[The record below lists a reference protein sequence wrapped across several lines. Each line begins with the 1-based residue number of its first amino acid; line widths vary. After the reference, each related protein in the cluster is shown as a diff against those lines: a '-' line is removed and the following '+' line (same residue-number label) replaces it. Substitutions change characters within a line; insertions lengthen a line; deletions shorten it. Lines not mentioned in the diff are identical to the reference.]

1 MANTYK
7 SYFVDLT
14 TTNKTLIYTV
24 PALTTAIVKTIQLTN
39 ESGAGYLSLFN
50 PASTTYVK
58 HFIGTSNSYR
68 GDDPISYVNYVAG
81 YGNTTS
87 AVNAVRFQMSTG
99 NFDGTILMYGI
110 V

>member
-39 ESGAGYLSLFN
+39 ESGSINVQVYVTDTSATTEYEVSHSTMAARSTENFAKGSIVLEAGDLIKIQAATANTVTGVISVLE
-50 PASTTYVK
+50 
-58 HFIGTSNSYR
+58 
-68 GDDPISYVNYVAG
+68 ISYA
-81 YGNTTS
+81 
-87 AVNAVRFQMSTG
+87 
-99 NFDGTILMYGI
+99 
-110 V
+110 